1 MSGNNYDSPL
11 ETTHTFDAAV
21 LSAAATVGR
30 IAGPAG
36 KVGRVKS
43 INGVVT
49 TGITVLD
56 GTVSVRSAGEA
67 AAVTGTLPIASVNDP
82 VSATAAEIEAG
93 TELLADTT
101 VEVVAGGEPTAGA
114 ADLTVVIGWY

>member
-49 TGITVLD
+49 TGITVAD
-56 GTVSVRSAGEA
+56 ATVSIRSAGGSPV
-67 AAVTGTLPIASVNDP
+67 VTGTLAIAAIDAS
-82 VSATAAEIEAG
+82 VSATAAEIQAG
-93 TELLADTT
+93 TELDADTT
-101 VEVVAGGEPTAGA
+101 VEVVANGEATAGA